1 MILGRISLSL
11 LARAFDMSL
20 YVVLHRLIGQKS
32 VIFEGW
38 LDIGM
43 RAILVLL
50 ISAIGIL
57 EFKTFKTMFVIFKP
71 TMSQY
76 LCKKIADIPF
86 GLGALVGWSCLSA
99 MMTSSLIKVLV
110 SSAFISSVTH
120 LDNAHVTSLI
130 LLGEEMEKIF
140 SK

>member
-86 GLGALVGWSCLSA
+86 GPGALVGWSCLSA
-99 MMTSSLIKVLV
+99 MMTSSLVKVLV

>member
-11 LARAFDMSL
+11 LARNFDMSL
-20 YVVLHRLIGQKS
+20 YLVLHRLIGRKFA
-32 VIFEGW
+32 IFEGW
-38 LDIGM
+38 LDFGM

-76 LCKKIADIPF
+76 L
-86 GLGALVGWSCLSA
+86 
-99 MMTSSLIKVLV
+99 
-110 SSAFISSVTH
+110 
-120 LDNAHVTSLI
+120 
-130 LLGEEMEKIF
+130 
-140 SK
+140 